1 MRLQEALSK
10 RRLDDCLGITNSLQA
25 QLQIMDSQLEERPGC
40 TFDADMW
47 QEELGKIVSSLEKS
61 LHNSAMTAGPVARF
75 RELAEAIKNAGRAS
89 ERHLLRKAKAW
100 GVEKNMHHARSKALV
115 DKDEVHDNMTMPE
128 DRGAPVFQ
136 ELDPYWIATFDNLP
150 EIMSGLQ
157 KQILDEVKLAVH
169 GFSSKF
175 VFQGSGEPKHGSHT
189 PLPSSSLLDISS
201 VASDH
206 SMATQQHRC

>member
-1 MRLQEALSK
+1 
-10 RRLDDCLGITNSLQA
+10 
-25 QLQIMDSQLEERPGC
+25 
-40 TFDADMW
+40 MW

-75 RELAEAIKNAGRAS
+75 RELAEAIKNAGRAG
-89 ERHLLRKAKAW
+89 ERHLPRKAKAW

-115 DKDEVHDNMTMPE
+115 DKDGVHDTMNMPE
-128 DRGAPVFQ
+128 DLGAPVFQ
-136 ELDPYWIATFDNLP
+136 ELDPDWIATFDNLP

-175 VFQGSGEPKHGSHT
+175 DFQGSGEPKHGSHT

-201 VASDH
+201 VASDN